1 MERKKERKLCNV
13 EYNESLEIIN
23 LLFIILFA
31 SVFKDLES
39 RHELDEESTSSEF
52 EDSEDLRW

>member
-13 EYNESLEIIN
+13 ECNESLEIIN
-23 LLFIILFA
+23 LLFIVLFA
-31 SVFKDLES
+31 SVFKDLKN